1 MPRLTRFVVASA
13 LALAASPASAQPG
26 PPPGGPGRPGA
37 GSATT
42 GVDAL
47 VERMLKFDANK
58 DGALTRAEL
67 TDERLHALFGR
78 ADADGDGTA
87 TKGEWRELFAKENAA
102 LAAAGGRRGGQAGSP
117 LAPGQVPGGPG
128 GSGGGRSPGE
138 FGGPPGQPGGPRGQ
152 RPRPGQILPPGLQDR
167 LELTDDQ
174 RRRIDALQEIV
185 DTQLETILTPEQRQ
199 MLNEPG
205 PPPPPGDGF
214 DGPPRGEGGGPPRN
228 RPRSNQGGRPAP
240 PSAEPSPR

>member
-13 LALAASPASAQPG
+13 LALASSTATAQPG
-26 PPPGGPGRPGA
+26 PPPGGPGRPG
-37 GSATT
+37 GATP

-47 VERMLKFDANK
+47 VERILSFDANK
-58 DGALTRAEL
+58 DGALTKAEV

-78 ADADGDGTA
+78 ADADGDGKA

-102 LAAAGGRRGGQAGSP
+102 LAAAGGRRGGPMGGP
-117 LAPGQVPGGPG
+117 MPPGGIPGGPG
-128 GSGGGRSPGE
+128 GSRGGPPPNE

-152 RPRPGQILPPGLQDR
+152 RPRPGQVLSPGLQDR

-174 RRRIDALQEIV
+174 RRRVDALQEIV
-185 DTQLETILTPEQRQ
+185 DAQLEKILTPEQRQ
-199 MLNEPG
+199 LLNEPS
-205 PPPPPGDGF
+205 PPPPPGDNL

-228 RPRSNQGGRPAP
+228 RQRPNPGDRPARP
-240 PSAEPSPR
+240 PAEP